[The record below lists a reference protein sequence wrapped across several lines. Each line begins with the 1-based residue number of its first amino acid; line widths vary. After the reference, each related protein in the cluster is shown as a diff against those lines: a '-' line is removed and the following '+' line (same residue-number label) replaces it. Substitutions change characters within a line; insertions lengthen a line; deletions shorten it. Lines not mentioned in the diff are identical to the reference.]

1 MRTCSR
7 AIFASAK
14 IAGIEILDA
23 SKHVNLEG
31 LLPTH
36 YQVNPA
42 LPNGNRSAADH
53 TGLNG
58 FRVKSSRFPCFNPFN
73 PRNPWLIS
81 HWMLRALGYFPAP
94 PATHGYRNATIE
106 PAK

>member
-42 LPNGNRSAADH
+42 LPNGNRSAGGSH
-53 TGLNG
+53 GIKRIQSQKLEI
-58 FRVKSSRFPCFNPFN
+58 P
-73 PRNPWLIS
+73 LI
-81 HWMLRALGYFPAP
+81 
-94 PATHGYRNATIE
+94 
-106 PAK
+106 